1 MSRTAKEIETTGL
14 PCEAQ
19 NGETIQVVPKINVTM
34 FGKFTLKQ
42 EGMEVPHAVSL
53 TGRSRRLWTLTAYLI
68 LNRNRGVSAQELIDL
83 LWPEAEND
91 NPLSTLQNNVSRAR
105 AALAELGFTHA
116 KVIIRNEKG
125 YYRWAPDRETQ
136 LDVEQFETLAKAA
149 LAEEDVEKSV
159 ALAQEAVALY
169 TGDFLTESA
178 AEFWCINLNTYYRSL
193 YTRLCRAAV
202 DRLLKLGRI
211 TDAEKLCTGVIRL
224 DPAAEE
230 FSVFLMQALIKNK
243 SPKKALEHYDYIAS
257 LYREVYGVSPSAEL
271 EAQKALAVQELYG
284 SETSEDDIQTF
295 LLEKEQETGA
305 FCCDNNVFREIVNL
319 HVREM
324 RRNDTPA
331 ALMIVRLANR
341 SIDPEKRAI
350 YMKQMEGTLLN
361 ELRAGDPF
369 TKVGANQFW
378 VLLPGATGENGG
390 LVSRRVFNR
399 FQKEYPKSGAVYTFK
414 SLDLRHIHMSAEE
427 KATEKTERRKA

>member
-116 KVIIRNEKG
+116 KVIIHNEKG

-149 LAEEDVEKSV
+149 LAEEDMEKSLPWRRKPWRFTP
-159 ALAQEAVALY
+159 AIFSRKAQ
-169 TGDFLTESA
+169 
-178 AEFWCINLNTYYRSL
+178 RSSGAS
-193 YTRLCRAAV
+193 TST
-202 DRLLKLGRI
+202 RI
-211 TDAEKLCTGVIRL
+211 TARFIR
-224 DPAAEE
+224 AYVARRW
-230 FSVFLMQALIKNK
+230 
-243 SPKKALEHYDYIAS
+243 IA
-257 LYREVYGVSPSAEL
+257 
-271 EAQKALAVQELYG
+271 
-284 SETSEDDIQTF
+284 F
-295 LLEKEQETGA
+295 
-305 FCCDNNVFREIVNL
+305 
-319 HVREM
+319 
-324 RRNDTPA
+324 
-331 ALMIVRLANR
+331 
-341 SIDPEKRAI
+341 
-350 YMKQMEGTLLN
+350 
-361 ELRAGDPF
+361 
-369 TKVGANQFW
+369 
-378 VLLPGATGENGG
+378 
-390 LVSRRVFNR
+390 
-399 FQKEYPKSGAVYTFK
+399 
-414 SLDLRHIHMSAEE
+414 
-427 KATEKTERRKA
+427 

>member
-19 NGETIQVVPKINVTM
+19 NGETIQVVPKVDVTM

-116 KVIIRNEKG
+116 KVIIHNEKG

-149 LAEEDVEKSV
+149 LAEEDMEKSV

-202 DRLLKLGRI
+202 DRLLKLGRV

-230 FSVFLMQALIKNK
+230 FSVFLMQALIKK
-243 SPKKALEHYDYIAS
+243 
-257 LYREVYGVSPSAEL
+257 
-271 EAQKALAVQELYG
+271 QK
-284 SETSEDDIQTF
+284 
-295 LLEKEQETGA
+295 
-305 FCCDNNVFREIVNL
+305 
-319 HVREM
+319 
-324 RRNDTPA
+324 
-331 ALMIVRLANR
+331 
-341 SIDPEKRAI
+341 PEKSA
-350 YMKQMEGTLLN
+350 GTL
-361 ELRAGDPF
+361 
-369 TKVGANQFW
+369 
-378 VLLPGATGENGG
+378 
-390 LVSRRVFNR
+390 
-399 FQKEYPKSGAVYTFK
+399 
-414 SLDLRHIHMSAEE
+414 
-427 KATEKTERRKA
+427 

>member
-19 NGETIQVVPKINVTM
+19 NGETIQVVPKIDVTM

-116 KVIIRNEKG
+116 KVIIHNEKG

-149 LAEEDVEKSV
+149 LAEEDMEKSV
-159 ALAQEAVALY
+159 ALAQKAVALY

-178 AEFWCINLNTYYRSL
+178 AEFWCINLNMYYRSL

-202 DRLLKLGRI
+202 EARTHYGCGKAMHGRYPFRSRRRGI
-211 TDAEKLCTGVIRL
+211 QRVFDAG
-224 DPAAEE
+224 AH
-230 FSVFLMQALIKNK
+230 
-243 SPKKALEHYDYIAS
+243 KK
-257 LYREVYGVSPSAEL
+257 
-271 EAQKALAVQELYG
+271 QK
-284 SETSEDDIQTF
+284 
-295 LLEKEQETGA
+295 
-305 FCCDNNVFREIVNL
+305 
-319 HVREM
+319 
-324 RRNDTPA
+324 
-331 ALMIVRLANR
+331 
-341 SIDPEKRAI
+341 PEKSA
-350 YMKQMEGTLLN
+350 GTL
-361 ELRAGDPF
+361 
-369 TKVGANQFW
+369 
-378 VLLPGATGENGG
+378 
-390 LVSRRVFNR
+390 
-399 FQKEYPKSGAVYTFK
+399 
-414 SLDLRHIHMSAEE
+414 
-427 KATEKTERRKA
+427 

>member
-1 MSRTAKEIETTGL
+1 M
-14 PCEAQ
+14 
-19 NGETIQVVPKINVTM
+19 
-34 FGKFTLKQ
+34 
-42 EGMEVPHAVSL
+42 
-53 TGRSRRLWTLTAYLI
+53 
-68 LNRNRGVSAQELIDL
+68 
-83 LWPEAEND
+83 
-91 NPLSTLQNNVSRAR
+91 
-105 AALAELGFTHA
+105 
-116 KVIIRNEKG
+116 
-125 YYRWAPDRETQ
+125 
-136 LDVEQFETLAKAA
+136 
-149 LAEEDVEKSV
+149 
-159 ALAQEAVALY
+159 
-169 TGDFLTESA
+169 
-178 AEFWCINLNTYYRSL
+178 
-193 YTRLCRAAV
+193 
-202 DRLLKLGRI
+202 KLGRI

-243 SPKKALEHYDYIAS
+243 NPKKALEHYDYIAS
-257 LYREVYGVSPSAEL
+257 LQREVYGVSPSAEL
-271 EAQKALAVQELYG
+271 EAQKALAVQEIYG

-341 SIDPEKRAI
+341 SIDPEKRAV
-350 YMKQMEGTLLN
+350 YMKQMEVTLLN

-399 FQKEYPKSGAVYTFK
+399 FQKEYPKSGATYTFK
-414 SLDLRHIHMSAEE
+414 SLDLRHIHMRAEE

>member
-1 MSRTAKEIETTGL
+1 M
-14 PCEAQ
+14 
-19 NGETIQVVPKINVTM
+19 
-34 FGKFTLKQ
+34 
-42 EGMEVPHAVSL
+42 
-53 TGRSRRLWTLTAYLI
+53 
-68 LNRNRGVSAQELIDL
+68 
-83 LWPEAEND
+83 
-91 NPLSTLQNNVSRAR
+91 
-105 AALAELGFTHA
+105 
-116 KVIIRNEKG
+116 
-125 YYRWAPDRETQ
+125 
-136 LDVEQFETLAKAA
+136 
-149 LAEEDVEKSV
+149 
-159 ALAQEAVALY
+159 
-169 TGDFLTESA
+169 
-178 AEFWCINLNTYYRSL
+178 
-193 YTRLCRAAV
+193 
-202 DRLLKLGRI
+202 
-211 TDAEKLCTGVIRL
+211 
-224 DPAAEE
+224 
-230 FSVFLMQALIKNK
+230 FLMQALIQNKN
-243 SPKKALEHYDYIAS
+243 PKKALEHYDYIAS

-341 SIDPEKRAI
+341 SVDPEKRAV
-350 YMKQMEGTLLN
+350 YMKQMEVTLLN
-361 ELRAGDPF
+361 TLRAGDPF

-399 FQKEYPKSGAVYTFK
+399 FQKEYPKSGAAYTFK

>member
-1 MSRTAKEIETTGL
+1 MHQPQHVLPLALYAPMSRGGGS
-14 PCEAQ
+14 PFEARTHY
-19 NGETIQVVPKINVTM
+19 GC
-34 FGKFTLKQ
+34 GKALHGRYPF
-42 EGMEVPHAVSL
+42 
-53 TGRSRRLWTLTAYLI
+53 RSRR
-68 LNRNRGVSAQELIDL
+68 RGIQRV
-83 LWPEAEND
+83 
-91 NPLSTLQNNVSRAR
+91 
-105 AALAELGFTHA
+105 F
-116 KVIIRNEKG
+116 
-125 YYRWAPDRETQ
+125 
-136 LDVEQFETLAKAA
+136 
-149 LAEEDVEKSV
+149 
-159 ALAQEAVALY
+159 
-169 TGDFLTESA
+169 
-178 AEFWCINLNTYYRSL
+178 
-193 YTRLCRAAV
+193 
-202 DRLLKLGRI
+202 
-211 TDAEKLCTGVIRL
+211 DAGAHKK
-224 DPAAEE
+224 
-230 FSVFLMQALIKNK
+230 KN
-243 SPKKALEHYDYIAS
+243 PKKALEHYDYIAS

-284 SETSEDDIQTF
+284 SETSEDDIHTF

-341 SIDPEKRAI
+341 SIDPEKRAV
-350 YMKQMEGTLLN
+350 YMKQMEVTLLN

-399 FQKEYPKSGAVYTFK
+399 FQKEYPKSGAAYTFK

>member
-105 AALAELGFTHA
+105 AAL
-116 KVIIRNEKG
+116 
-125 YYRWAPDRETQ
+125 
-136 LDVEQFETLAKAA
+136 
-149 LAEEDVEKSV
+149 
-159 ALAQEAVALY
+159 
-169 TGDFLTESA
+169 
-178 AEFWCINLNTYYRSL
+178 
-193 YTRLCRAAV
+193 
-202 DRLLKLGRI
+202 
-211 TDAEKLCTGVIRL
+211 
-224 DPAAEE
+224 
-230 FSVFLMQALIKNK
+230 
-243 SPKKALEHYDYIAS
+243 
-257 LYREVYGVSPSAEL
+257 YREVYGVSPSAEL

-284 SETSEDDIQTF
+284 SETSEDDIHTF
-295 LLEKEQETGA
+295 LLEKEQEPGA

-399 FQKEYPKSGAVYTFK
+399 FQKEYPKSGAAYTFK

>member
-1 MSRTAKEIETTGL
+1 M
-14 PCEAQ
+14 
-19 NGETIQVVPKINVTM
+19 
-34 FGKFTLKQ
+34 
-42 EGMEVPHAVSL
+42 
-53 TGRSRRLWTLTAYLI
+53 
-68 LNRNRGVSAQELIDL
+68 
-83 LWPEAEND
+83 
-91 NPLSTLQNNVSRAR
+91 
-105 AALAELGFTHA
+105 
-116 KVIIRNEKG
+116 
-125 YYRWAPDRETQ
+125 
-136 LDVEQFETLAKAA
+136 
-149 LAEEDVEKSV
+149 
-159 ALAQEAVALY
+159 
-169 TGDFLTESA
+169 
-178 AEFWCINLNTYYRSL
+178 
-193 YTRLCRAAV
+193 
-202 DRLLKLGRI
+202 KLGRI

-243 SPKKALEHYDYIAS
+243 NPKKALEHYDYIAS

-271 EAQKALAVQELYG
+271 EAQKALAVQEIYG
-284 SETSEDDIQTF
+284 SETSEDDIHTF
-295 LLEKEQETGA
+295 LLEKEQEPGA

-319 HVREM
+319 QVREM

-341 SIDPEKRAI
+341 SIDPEKRAV

-390 LVSRRVFNR
+390 LVSHRVFNR
-399 FQKEYPKSGAVYTFK
+399 FQKEYPKSGAAYTFK
-414 SLDLRHIHMSAEE
+414 SLDLRHIHMRAEE

>member
-19 NGETIQVVPKINVTM
+19 NGETIQVVPKIDVTM

-116 KVIIRNEKG
+116 KVIIHNEKG

-149 LAEEDVEKSV
+149 LAEEDMEKSV
-159 ALAQEAVALY
+159 ALAQKAVALY
-169 TGDFLTESA
+169 TGDFLTES
-178 AEFWCINLNTYYRSL
+178 
-193 YTRLCRAAV
+193 AAV

-243 SPKKALEHYDYIAS
+243 NPKKALEHYDYIAS

-271 EAQKALAVQELYG
+271 EAQKALAVQEIYG

-341 SIDPEKRAI
+341 SIDPEKRAV
-350 YMKQMEGTLLN
+350 YMKQMEVTLLN

-399 FQKEYPKSGAVYTFK
+399 FQKEYPKSGATYTFK
-414 SLDLRHIHMSAEE
+414 SLDLRHIHMRAEE

>member
-19 NGETIQVVPKINVTM
+19 NGETIQVVPKIDVTM

-116 KVIIRNEKG
+116 K
-125 YYRWAPDRETQ
+125 
-136 LDVEQFETLAKAA
+136 AA
-149 LAEEDVEKSV
+149 LAEEDMEKSV

-202 DRLLKLGRI
+202 DRLLKLGRV

-243 SPKKALEHYDYIAS
+243 NPKKALEHYDYIAS

-319 HVREM
+319 HMREM

-399 FQKEYPKSGAVYTFK
+399 FQKEYPKSGAAYTFK
-414 SLDLRHIHMSAEE
+414 SLDLRHIHMSAED

>member
-1 MSRTAKEIETTGL
+1 M
-14 PCEAQ
+14 
-19 NGETIQVVPKINVTM
+19 
-34 FGKFTLKQ
+34 
-42 EGMEVPHAVSL
+42 
-53 TGRSRRLWTLTAYLI
+53 
-68 LNRNRGVSAQELIDL
+68 NRNRFRIGSIAVLFAVVVLCVAIFGVLTVSSA
-83 LWPEAEND
+83 
-91 NPLSTLQNNVSRAR
+91 VSDRR
-105 AALAELGFTHA
+105 AAERYGEHVEVLYACENAGQDWLSEADAYLKGAGDLPENTEETETTLKTEITRGNMQLEICLNKINGSYEIAKWRCTARWQPDDSLNLG
-116 KVIIRNEKG
+116 
-125 YYRWAPDRETQ
+125 
-136 LDVEQFETLAKAA
+136 
-149 LAEEDVEKSV
+149 
-159 ALAQEAVALY
+159 
-169 TGDFLTESA
+169 
-178 AEFWCINLNTYYRSL
+178 YRSL

-243 SPKKALEHYDYIAS
+243 NPEKALEHYDYIAS

-305 FCCDNNVFREIVNL
+305 FCCDNNVFREIVKL

-350 YMKQMEGTLLN
+350 YMKQMEVTLLN

-399 FQKEYPKSGAVYTFK
+399 FQKENPKSGAAYTFK

>member
-1 MSRTAKEIETTGL
+1 M
-14 PCEAQ
+14 
-19 NGETIQVVPKINVTM
+19 
-34 FGKFTLKQ
+34 
-42 EGMEVPHAVSL
+42 
-53 TGRSRRLWTLTAYLI
+53 
-68 LNRNRGVSAQELIDL
+68 
-83 LWPEAEND
+83 
-91 NPLSTLQNNVSRAR
+91 
-105 AALAELGFTHA
+105 
-116 KVIIRNEKG
+116 
-125 YYRWAPDRETQ
+125 
-136 LDVEQFETLAKAA
+136 
-149 LAEEDVEKSV
+149 
-159 ALAQEAVALY
+159 
-169 TGDFLTESA
+169 
-178 AEFWCINLNTYYRSL
+178 
-193 YTRLCRAAV
+193 
-202 DRLLKLGRI
+202 
-211 TDAEKLCTGVIRL
+211 
-224 DPAAEE
+224 
-230 FSVFLMQALIKNK
+230 FLMQALIKNK
-243 SPKKALEHYDYIAS
+243 NPKKALEHYDYIAS

-295 LLEKEQETGA
+295 LLEREQETGA
-305 FCCDNNVFREIVNL
+305 FCCDNNVFREIVKL

-350 YMKQMEGTLLN
+350 YMKQMEVTLLN

-399 FQKEYPKSGAVYTFK
+399 FQKEYPKSGAAYTFK

>member
-1 MSRTAKEIETTGL
+1 M
-14 PCEAQ
+14 
-19 NGETIQVVPKINVTM
+19 
-34 FGKFTLKQ
+34 
-42 EGMEVPHAVSL
+42 
-53 TGRSRRLWTLTAYLI
+53 
-68 LNRNRGVSAQELIDL
+68 
-83 LWPEAEND
+83 
-91 NPLSTLQNNVSRAR
+91 
-105 AALAELGFTHA
+105 
-116 KVIIRNEKG
+116 
-125 YYRWAPDRETQ
+125 
-136 LDVEQFETLAKAA
+136 EQFETLAKAA
-149 LAEEDVEKSV
+149 LAEEDMEKSV

-211 TDAEKLCTGVIRL
+211 TDAEKLCTDVIRL

-243 SPKKALEHYDYIAS
+243 NPKKALDTMITS
-257 LYREVYGVSPSAEL
+257 LRCTGRSTVFRLRRSC
-271 EAQKALAVQELYG
+271 AQKALAVQEIYG
-284 SETSEDDIQTF
+284 SETSEDDIHTF
-295 LLEKEQETGA
+295 LLEKEQEPGA

-319 HVREM
+319 QVREM

-341 SIDPEKRAI
+341 SIDPEKRAV

-390 LVSRRVFNR
+390 LVSHRVFNR
-399 FQKEYPKSGAVYTFK
+399 FQKEYPKSGAAYTFK

>member
-1 MSRTAKEIETTGL
+1 
-14 PCEAQ
+14 
-19 NGETIQVVPKINVTM
+19 
-34 FGKFTLKQ
+34 
-42 EGMEVPHAVSL
+42 MEVPHAVSL

-116 KVIIRNEKG
+116 KVIIRNE
-125 YYRWAPDRETQ
+125 TQ

-149 LAEEDVEKSV
+149 LAEEDMEKSV

-243 SPKKALEHYDYIAS
+243 NPKKALEHYDYIAS

-305 FCCDNNVFREIVNL
+305 FCCDNNVFREIVKL

-341 SIDPEKRAI
+341 SVDPEKRAI

-361 ELRAGDPF
+361 DPF

-399 FQKEYPKSGAVYTFK
+399 FQKEYPKSGAAYTFK

>member
-19 NGETIQVVPKINVTM
+19 NGETIQVVPKVDVTM

-116 KVIIRNEKG
+116 KVIIHNEKG

-149 LAEEDVEKSV
+149 LAEEDMEKSV

-243 SPKKALEHYDYIAS
+243 NPKKALEHYDYIAS

-295 LLEKEQETGA
+295 L
-305 FCCDNNVFREIVNL
+305 

-341 SIDPEKRAI
+341 SIDPEKRAV
-350 YMKQMEGTLLN
+350 YMKQMEATLLN

-399 FQKEYPKSGAVYTFK
+399 FQKEYPKSGAAYTFK
-414 SLDLRHIHMSAEE
+414 SLDLRHIHMNAEE